1 MVTVHEV
8 RDCDPESWGTL
19 CEELHTLATDMDE
32 AADGLYHR
40 GAGRL
45 EKNWA
50 DAVGAKAR
58 DELEELAASYEIVGI
73 QLRSARSMISGLELT
88 FGACKRSIDEWLAVC
103 ERDGLS
109 VDDEG
114 RVTVPSD
121 VEDPKAAQHTAD
133 EAEAALTT
141 ALKQAREADDTASTA
156 LKNIKLGELDAD
168 GDGDVDSEDLDKHRD
183 ETLEAGANAALESLR
198 ASIPTD
204 GSAEEQLK
212 WWANL
217 TPEEREQYKRAL
229 PLELAEMEGLPPWE
243 RILLNESSLGYSRL
257 ALLEYVR
264 DNWDNSDIDWEDKN
278 SCTKFV
284 SEALKHA
291 GLDFKGVFPLQD
303 DAWRDLGTP
312 KLPFFGDKG
321 RYSDS
326 WGGADA
332 QHDLFA
338 ESGSESVGIEG
349 AQPGDVIYWTHDNG
363 EGADGE
369 EHHAA
374 VVTAVLPNGD
384 ILYTQHTD
392 SATNQ
397 SLQGRLP
404 HNNVAEGNQEIQ
416 ILRVKETW

>member
-8 RDCDPESWGTL
+8 RACDPDSWGTL

-32 AADGLYHR
+32 AAAGLYDR

-45 EKNWA
+45 KDNWA
-50 DAVGAKAR
+50 DDVGVKAQ
-58 DELEELAASYEIVGI
+58 DEIKELAASYEIVGI
-73 QLRSARSMISGLELT
+73 QLRSARSVISGLELT

-114 RVTVPSD
+114 RVTVPPD

-156 LKNIKLGELDAD
+156 LKSIKLGELDAD

-198 ASIPTD
+198 ASIPSD
-204 GSAEEQLK
+204 RSAEEQLK

-243 RILLNESSLGYSRL
+243 RIMLNESSLGYSRL

-264 DNWDNSDIDWEDKN
+264 DNWDNTDIDWEGKN
-278 SCTKFV
+278 NCTNFV
-284 SEALKHA
+284 SQALKHA
-291 GLDFKGVFPLQD
+291 GLDFKEMFTLQD
-303 DAWRDLGTP
+303 DAWGHRVFP
-312 KLPFFGDKG
+312 KLPLIGDKG
-321 RYSDS
+321 GYSDS

-363 EGADGE
+363 EDAAGE

-404 HNNVAEGNQEIQ
+404 HNNVDEGNQEIQ

>member
-8 RDCDPESWGTL
+8 RACDPESWGTL

-32 AADGLYHR
+32 AAEGLYHR

-45 EKNWA
+45 KDNWA
-50 DAVGAKAR
+50 DAVGAKAK
-58 DELEELAASYEIVGI
+58 DEIKELAASYEIVGI
-73 QLRSARSMISGLELT
+73 QLRSARSVISGLELT

-114 RVTVPSD
+114 RVTVPPD

-133 EAEAALTT
+133 EAEAALT
-141 ALKQAREADDTASTA
+141 AVLKEAREADDTASTA
-156 LKNIKLGELDAD
+156 LKSIKLGELDAD
-168 GDGDVDSEDLDKHRD
+168 GDGDVDSKDLDKHRD

-198 ASIPTD
+198 ASIPSD
-204 GSAEEQLK
+204 RSAEEQLK

-243 RILLNESSLGYSRL
+243 RILLNESSLGYNRL

-264 DNWDNSDIDWEDKN
+264 DNWDNTDIDWEDKN

-303 DAWRDLGTP
+303 DAWMDLGTP

-404 HNNVAEGNQEIQ
+404 HNNVDEGNQEIQ